1 MQRDTIQIEQWPLDR
16 LLPYAANARTHPD
29 EQVAQIAGSIAEFGF
44 NVPCL
49 VDERGVL
56 VAGHGRLLAAQR
68 LGLSQVPVIRLDHLS
83 DAQARAAEA
92 LASISRLAADSAGVS
107 RRVDDDERVW

>member
-1 MQRDTIQIEQWPLDR
+1 MQRDHIQIEQWPLDR

-49 VDERGVL
+49 VDERG
-56 VAGHGRLLAAQR
+56 
-68 LGLSQVPVIRLDHLS
+68 LGPPRPVGG
-83 DAQARAAEA
+83 E
-92 LASISRLAADSAGVS
+92 G
-107 RRVDDDERVW
+107 